1 MKKSKIADVREKNML
16 VMGLGLHGG
25 GAGAVEFLARH
36 GARVTVTDLRTR
48 RQLAPSLKALAKYP
62 HIRYVLGRHRTQD
75 FLAADMI
82 IKNPGVRRNSP
93 YLKAADAAGIPI
105 TSDMGIFFAAC
116 PAPIIGV
123 TGTRGKS
130 TTTYLIWKLLK
141 TKYGNR
147 VYYGGNIRKSVL
159 TILPRIKK
167 SDIVVLELSSF
178 QLQDLAAEKVSPH
191 IAVITNLLRDHLN
204 WHRDMREY
212 RDAKSA
218 IFRFQK
224 SGDILFYNDKDAGAR
239 RLAARAPALAR
250 SAPRLAPTLQTIVDR
265 NLGEHYRA
273 SAALAVAVAEHYGIT
288 DTAIIQ
294 TIRGYRGLAG
304 RQEIIAEIRGV
315 TFVNDTTATIPDAA
329 VAAIQR
335 FSKILRDGGVYKKD
349 GHMGRVA
356 RFRHRTTSGA
366 GKLILIAGGSDKK
379 LDFRA
384 MKREMKKYVAAAI
397 FLPGNATEKI
407 KHALPS
413 TKTYAVKSMADAV
426 RTAVTIAQKGDFVVL
441 SPGAASFGLFL
452 NEFDRGDQFAAEVKK
467 LRSGYEKSGARA

>member
-1 MKKSKIADVREKNML
+1 MQKDKVNVVGKKAL

-48 RQLAPSLKALAKYP
+48 RQLAPTLRALR
-62 HIRYVLGRHRTQD
+62 HLGGIRYVLGKHRTED
-75 FLAADMI
+75 FLAADLI
-82 IKNPGVRRNSP
+82 IKNPGVRRDSP
-93 YLKAADAAGIPI
+93 YLESADAAGIPI

-116 PAPIIGV
+116 PAPIIGI

-141 TKYGNR
+141 TKFGNR
-147 VYYGGNIRKSVL
+147 VHYGGNIRKSVL

-167 SDIVVLELSSF
+167 GDLVVLELSSF

-191 IAVITNLLRDHLN
+191 IAVLTNLLRDHLN

-224 SGDILFYNDKDAGAR
+224 SGDMLFYNGDDAAVR

-250 SAPRLAPTLQTIVDR
+250 AAPRLAAPLQAIVDR
-265 NLGEHYRA
+265 NLGEHYRT
-273 SAALAVAVAEHYGIT
+273 SAALAGAVARHYGVT
-288 DTAIIQ
+288 DTAIAQ
-294 TIRGYRGLAG
+294 TIRGYRGLPG
-304 RQEIIAEIRGV
+304 RQEIIAKIRGV
-315 TFVNDTTATIPDAA
+315 IFVNDTTATIPDAA

-335 FSKILRDGGVYKKD
+335 FSKILRDGGMYKKRER
-349 GHMGRVA
+349 MGRVT
-356 RFRHRTTSGA
+356 RFQHRATSGA
-366 GKLILIAGGSDKK
+366 GKLVLIAGGSDKK

-384 MKREMKKYVAAAI
+384 MKQEMKKHVAIAI
-397 FLPGNATEKI
+397 LLPGNATAKI
-407 KHALPS
+407 AGAMPA
-413 TKTYAVKSMADAV
+413 TKTYAVKSMAEAV
-426 RTAVTIAQKGDFVVL
+426 HTAVTIAQKGDFVVL

-467 LRSGYEKSGARA
+467 LK